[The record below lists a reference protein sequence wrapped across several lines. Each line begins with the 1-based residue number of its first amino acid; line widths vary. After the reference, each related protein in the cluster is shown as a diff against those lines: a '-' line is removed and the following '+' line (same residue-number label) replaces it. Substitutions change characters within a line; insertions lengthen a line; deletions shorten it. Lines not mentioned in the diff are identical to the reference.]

1 MAVRDPFF
9 IDQRHLAVVDIYR
22 RAALVP
28 ARLRAEDG
36 RFRPALSPIVAAGNE
51 QPARMADHVEG
62 VSGTEK
68 DFVHHRQPRRRLA
81 PGPALVVG
89 KQHADL
95 VAGPIIA
102 QVRFGT
108 VQGGRTGPAVINGHH
123 VAAGGHHHD
132 GGGVKKD
139 TVRTGRGGNDLLRA
153 QDVPVRTGTA
163 SAQEQDRQAAG
174 QEQPVH
180 RPRKASIPSTSA
192 TGKAFCSPLTRFF
205 RFTCPASISLAPVM
219 DRKEMDLRSAYSN
232 CFLSLAASG

>member
-1 MAVRDPFF
+1 MAHH
-9 IDQRHLAVVDIYR
+9 I
-22 RAALVP
+22 
-28 ARLRAEDG
+28 EG
-36 RFRPALSPIVAAGNE
+36 LSGA
-51 QPARMADHVEG
+51 
-62 VSGTEK
+62 EK
-68 DFVHHRQPRRRLA
+68 DFVHHRQPRGGFA

-108 VQGGRTGPAVINGHH
+108 VQGGRSGPAVINGHH
-123 VAAGGHHHD
+123 VAARRRHHD
-132 GGGVKKD
+132 GGGIKED
-139 TVRTGRGGNDLLRA
+139 TVRAGRGGNDLLRA

-205 RFTCPASISLAPVM
+205 RFTWPASISLAPVM

>member
-1 MAVRDPFF
+1 
-9 IDQRHLAVVDIYR
+9 
-22 RAALVP
+22 
-28 ARLRAEDG
+28 
-36 RFRPALSPIVAAGNE
+36 
-51 QPARMADHVEG
+51 MADHVEG
-62 VSGTEK
+62 LPGTEE
-68 DFVHHRQPRRRLA
+68 DFVHHRQPGRRFA

-95 VAGPIIA
+95 VAGPIVA
-102 QVRFGT
+102 QVRFGA
-108 VQGGRTGPAVINGHH
+108 VQSSRSGTAVINGHH

-132 GGGVKKD
+132 GRGVKKD

-205 RFTCPASISLAPVM
+205 RFTWPASISLAPVM